1 MAAVF
6 SARGGGGCLARGR
19 FGGLMA
25 GDSRFAVERIAVWR
39 PAGSRFGGPWFAVL
53 RPAVWRFAVERI
65 AVWRIAVSGWWGKC
79 LAGGDVFIHQLREL

>member
-6 SARGGGGCLARGR
+6 SARGGRGCLARGR

-39 PAGSRFGGPWFAVL
+39 PAVWRIAVSRFAIE
-53 RPAVWRFAVERI
+53 RP
-65 AVWRIAVSGWWGKC
+65 AVWRIAVSGWWGKR
-79 LAGGDVFIHQLREL
+79 LSRGDVFFHQLLEL

>member
-6 SARGGGGCLARGR
+6 SARGGRGCLARGR

-39 PAGSRFGGPWFAVL
+39 PAGSRFGGLA
-53 RPAVWRFAVERI
+53 ACG
-65 AVWRIAVSGWWGKC
+65 IAVSGWWGKC
-79 LAGGDVFIHQLREL
+79 LAGGDVFFHQLLEL